1 MHRLFL
7 RRHASQGRSR
17 RVQPLL
23 VTTCLGGSEAIE
35 DASRSALSRVI
46 DYVSGDGEVIHIVE
60 IEMKMKEEVSVSV
73 SSHVEIRRLLRSVKW
88 GPPSLAFL
96 KSVTQREV
104 VL

>member
-1 MHRLFL
+1 M
-7 RRHASQGRSR
+7 
-17 RVQPLL
+17 
-23 VTTCLGGSEAIE
+23 
-35 DASRSALSRVI
+35 I

-60 IEMKMKEEVSVSV
+60 IETKMKDEVSV
-73 SSHVEIRRLLRSVKW
+73 SSHVEIRRLLVSVKW

>member
-60 IEMKMKEEVSVSV
+60 IETKMKDEVSV
-73 SSHVEIRRLLRSVKW
+73 SSHVEIRRLLWSVKW